1 MLFDAFERGRYSTD
15 ASIYQVEPIGIV
27 RAKSVADIQ
36 AVLTLARE
44 EGVTV
49 LPRGGGTSQCG
60 QTVGESIV
68 VDCARWFNDQM
79 AWTSKTAASV
89 CGPAWSWGNSTRR
102 WRSTSCSSPSTP
114 PRPAGP
120 RWAAWRRTIPLAR
133 ARSNTG

>member
-1 MLFDAFERGRYSTD
+1 MPDGLTPASVLQTGNRVGDSKLAERLRREVEGDVLFDAFERGRYSTD
-15 ASIYQVEPIGIV
+15 ASIYQVEPIGVV

-68 VDCARWFNDQM
+68 VDCARWFNDQI
-79 AWTSKTAASV
+79 SLDV
-89 CGPAWSWGNSTRR
+89 ENRR
-102 WRSTSCSSPSTP
+102 VRV
-114 PRPAGP
+114 RPGMVLGLSL
-120 RWAAWRRTIPLAR
+120 IHI
-133 ARSNTG
+133 